1 MNEKLQYRAMLGIPE
16 YTSSITVKPEK
27 KKKVKKKIFKAED
40 VKEKVIEKVNDATK
54 NENKPVST
62 KSSQNPPTEP
72 VVDNA
77 NTTNSTQTEVETV
90 IEETAETTETTES
103 TETTVADTNA
113 LNEESTAIVKLVKN
127 QSSKNKPKRLT
138 LVKVQ
143 VAIIGILLA
152 VILLTSAINQ
162 NSGINVFMR
171 SVFAPSE
178 VDTVDERLYTEFA
191 PVFSTEQNQINLD
204 ENGIITTTKTG
215 SIYSSVKGTLESAV
229 LTDAGTYS
237 VIVKHSENFSS
248 KIDGLKYVYL
258 SVGDVVNTTIPLGYA
273 EEQGVSLCFM
283 GENDEVITD
292 YTIKDGTVVWAV

>member
-27 KKKVKKKIFKAED
+27 KKKAKKKIFKAID

-54 NENKPVST
+54 NENKPIST
-62 KSSQNPPTEP
+62 KNSQNPPTEP

-77 NTTNSTQTEVETV
+77 NIDNNVKTEVETV
-90 IEETAETTETTES
+90 VDDIAETTES
-103 TETTVADTNA
+103 TETTGVDTNA
-113 LNEESTAIVKLVKN
+113 LNEESTATVRLVKN

-191 PVFSTEQNQINLD
+191 PVFSTEQNQISLD

-258 SVGDVVNTTIPLGYA
+258 SVGEVVNTTIPLGYA

-292 YTIKDGTVVWAV
+292 YTITDGTVVWAV

>member
-62 KSSQNPPTEP
+62 DNNQNPPTEA

-77 NTTNSTQTEVETV
+77 NTTNNVKTEVETV
-90 IEETAETTETTES
+90 VEETTETTE
-103 TETTVADTNA
+103 TAGVDTNVV
-113 LNEESTAIVKLVKN
+113 NEESTATVKIVKN
-127 QSSKNKPKRLT
+127 QTPKNKPKRLT

-178 VDTVDERLYTEFA
+178 VDTVDGRLYTEFA
-191 PVFSTEQNQINLD
+191 PVFSTEQNQISLD
-204 ENGIITTTKTG
+204 ENGVITTTKTG

>member
-54 NENKPVST
+54 NENNPVST
-62 KSSQNPPTEP
+62 KSNQNPPTEP

-90 IEETAETTETTES
+90 VDETAETTENTQ
-103 TETTVADTNA
+103 TTVADTNA